1 MQCFRCIFV
10 GVTEEELD
18 RVFKALGDPTRR
30 RILDA
35 LAERPRQSLFELCA
49 GTVADGRPALSRQ
62 AVTQHLDL
70 LERAGLVRVEWSGRT
85 RLHTL
90 DRGPLRAAAAAWLR
104 HHLTP

>member
-1 MQCFRCIFV
+1 M
-10 GVTEEELD
+10 TEDEFD
-18 RVFKALGDPTRR
+18 HVFKALGDPTRR
-30 RILDA
+30 RIIDA

-49 GTVADGRPALSRQ
+49 GSAAAGGTALSRQ

-90 DRGPLRAAAAAWLR
+90 DLGPLRTAVRLWLA
-104 HHLTP
+104 HHL

>member
-1 MQCFRCIFV
+1 MQQFPCIFG
-10 GVTEEELD
+10 GVTEDELD

-30 RILDA
+30 RIIDA

-49 GTVADGRPALSRQ
+49 GATALSRQ

-85 RLHTL
+85 RVHTL
-90 DRGPLRAAAAAWLR
+90 ALGPLRAAVRLWLR
-104 HHLTP
+104 RHL